1 MKIAGEG
8 IDRDESGDIAVGG
21 VFGITTV
28 LSDKGEL
35 V

>member
-1 MKIAGEG
+1 MKIAAEG
-8 IDRDESGDIAVGG
+8 IDCDESGDIAVGG
-21 VFGITTV
+21 DLGITTV